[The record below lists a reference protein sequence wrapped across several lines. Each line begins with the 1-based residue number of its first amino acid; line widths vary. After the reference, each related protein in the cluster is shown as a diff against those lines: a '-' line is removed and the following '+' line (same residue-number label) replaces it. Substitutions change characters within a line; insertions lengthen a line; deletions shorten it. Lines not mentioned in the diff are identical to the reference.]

1 MSESRK
7 YPTIAE
13 AREEILEIGRRM
25 YQKGFVAAND
35 GNISCLIGPDRLL
48 TTPTG
53 VSKGFMTAADL
64 VETDLSGRVIT
75 GGRPSTELPAHLR
88 VYQENPEAGAVVH
101 AHSPAATAFACAGM
115 ALDQPVLAEA
125 VVQLGQVPLAPF
137 ALPGTTEVPDSIAPF
152 CRDYGAVLLA
162 NHGPLTWGRGLMEA
176 WFRMETVEYYASLLI
191 MTGTLP
197 VPAKP
202 LPDEA
207 VEGLLQSR
215 VRLGL
220 KIKGRPG
227 SGEKDR

>member
-53 VSKGFMTAADL
+53 MSKGFMTAADL

-137 ALPGTTEVPDSIAPF
+137 ALPGTPEVPDSIAPF

-162 NHGPLTWGRGLMEA
+162 NHGLLSVGSSLPLAFSTAEEIEFVCQIYCHAKSMGEPRLLTDAQMEEA
-176 WFRMETVEYYASLLI
+176 LQRFTTYGKAA
-191 MTGTLP
+191 
-197 VPAKP
+197 PAK
-202 LPDEA
+202 
-207 VEGLLQSR
+207 
-215 VRLGL
+215 
-220 KIKGRPG
+220 K
-227 SGEKDR
+227 